1 MKVLFAAPYR
11 DGTGYGQ
18 AAIQYILAL
27 DHVGVEVVP
36 GLLKYNQRMAD
47 VPERILELE
56 ERDIRNPDV
65 VIQNTVPTCFDYNSK
80 AGKNIGLFY
89 TETSNFKSQTDWVR
103 LCNNMDQLWVAS
115 EDSVQHVMDSDVTV
129 PTLSV
134 PIPCDPAKYAKRYE
148 PFPIPEVQEKFAFYF
163 IAEYQRRKNLVT
175 LLKAFHTE
183 FHKRED
189 VCLVLKV
196 TVPGKSQKESLQ
208 EVIDC
213 CTDVKR
219 ELGIYQRISDYHEE
233 HIIADYL
240 DEDEVMSL
248 HSTCDCFVMP
258 SFAEGW
264 CMPAFDA
271 MAMGKVPICSD
282 IGGIRDFLGHGC
294 GTLIPVQPEPVFG
307 MSRWSQIPSLYT
319 GTQRWWQCDIYE
331 LRQQMR
337 MMFENKEAR
346 EQLARNGIDRAYD
359 FSYEIIGNK
368 MKEILD
374 GQGKIGLLDWAA
386 KKREKHY
393 RTSMA

>member
-27 DHVGVEVVP
+27 DSVGVDVVP
-36 GLLKYNQRMAD
+36 GLLKYNKRMAE
-47 VPERILELE
+47 VPDRILELE
-56 ERDIRNPDV
+56 EGDIRNPDV
-65 VIQNTVPTCFDYNSK
+65 VIQNTVPTCFDYNGHI
-80 AGKNIGLFY
+80 AKNIGLFY
-89 TETSNFKSQTDWVR
+89 TETSNFRSQTDWVR
-103 LCNNMDQLWVAS
+103 LCNTMDELWVAAK
-115 EDSVQHVMDSDVTV
+115 DSIHHVEDSDVVTPV
-129 PTLSV
+129 RRI
-134 PIPCDPAKYAKRYE
+134 PIPCDPARYAKRYD
-148 PFPIPEVQEKFAFYF
+148 PFPVPEIQEKFAFYF

-196 TVPGKSQKESLQ
+196 TVNGKSQKESLQ

-213 CTDVKR
+213 CTEVKR

-233 HIIADYL
+233 HIICDYL
-240 DEDEVMSL
+240 DEDEMMSL

-271 MAMGKVPICSD
+271 MAMGKTPICSNV
-282 IGGIRDFLGHGC
+282 GGLRDF
-294 GTLIPVQPEPVFG
+294 IPSSLLVSVQPEPVFG

-331 LRQQMR
+331 LRHKMR
-337 MMFENKEAR
+337 TMFEDRDYRNILAKE
-346 EQLARNGIDRAYD
+346 GIDRAYD
-359 FSYEIIGNK
+359 FSYERIGQQ
-368 MKEILD
+368 MREMLD
-374 GQGKIGLLDWAA
+374 GDRQGEAGVPDWI
-386 KKREKHY
+386 
-393 RTSMA
+393 TT